1 MRPPEDLTERTFR
14 FVCDVYDF
22 CETLARNPGLPRRI
36 AYQLFDAAGS
46 VGANREEA
54 KASYSRREF
63 TAKNA
68 ISLKECRESKYWLR
82 IAQAKSLGNSGQREK
97 LLRESDQLVA
107 FEQVAKPAPPKGATP

>member
-14 FVCDVYDF
+14 FACDVYDF
-22 CETLARNPGLPRRI
+22 CETLTRDPGLPRRI

-68 ISLKECRESKYWLR
+68 ILLKECREANFWLR
-82 IAQAKSLGNSGQREK
+82 ITEAKSLGDATARRR
-97 LLRESDQLVA
+97 LLQESDQLVSIFTSA
-107 FEQVAKPAPPKGATP
+107 VKTLQTGT